1 MFAVLDSLNL
11 FKSGRAEVLP
21 ILSSLAYAPEILI
34 GCIIYVK
41 YFNFDLIIDIWK
53 RKKEMEGENKNT

>member
-1 MFAVLDSLNL
+1 MFAVLNGLNL
-11 FKSGRAEVLP
+11 FKSGRGGVLP
-21 ILSSLAYAPEILI
+21 ILSSLAYGPEILI

-41 YFNFDLIIDIWK
+41 CLNFDLIVDIWK

>member
-11 FKSGRAEVLP
+11 FKTGRGDVLLN
-21 ILSSLAYAPEILI
+21 LSSLAYAPEILI